1 MNTSMI
7 GRIWS
12 ALLFAVAIFAAQESF
27 GALLV
32 NYQFE
37 EVFGTAPTQSTKDS
51 SNTYADALNE
61 VLGPGTTPGTNYP
74 LHVSGVDLVA
84 NGSVKSVNPNSFM
97 QFTGPN
103 GANSNSSKV
112 RILDASANGTPLD
125 ASFTKFTFATWVK
138 PTFVPNDAVTDRLIA
153 GKAGGGTSSSNRGWQ
168 VSSPPMQ
175 PSLVTGITGS
185 LTVSGGDDLVFI
197 YFPGSTGSTARTLV
211 AQDVLPF
218 DTWTHIAFAFD
229 GAAGTEAIYVN
240 GVAASFA
247 ADPTGLTSVP
257 ATLNGANAGSFM
269 AGARAGT
276 ASGDGSRTNGIFG
289 WYGGLDDVRV
299 YDEAL
304 APSAIGSASG
314 VGSLLQVPE
323 PSYWFSMVI
332 AIPIAIILYRRAGV
346 TALR

>member
-1 MNTSMI
+1 MI
-7 GRIWS
+7 RSILCG
-12 ALLFAVAIFAAQESF
+12 ALVAAATFVGHASF

-37 EVFGTAPTQSTKDS
+37 EVFGTAPTQTTKDS
-51 SNTYADALNE
+51 SGTYVDALNE
-61 VLGPGTTPGTNYP
+61 VLGPGSTPGTDYP
-74 LHVSGVDLVA
+74 LQVTGVDLVA
-84 NGSVKSVNPNSFM
+84 NSSVKSINPNSFM

-112 RILDASANGTPLD
+112 RILDSSANGSALD
-125 ASFTKFTFATWVK
+125 ASFTRFTFATWVK

-168 VSSPPMQ
+168 VSSPPLQ
-175 PSLVTGITGS
+175 TSSITGVAGS
-185 LTVSGGDDLVFI
+185 ITVSGGDDLLFL
-197 YFPGSTGSTARTLV
+197 YFPGSTGSVARNLV

-218 DTWTHIAFAFD
+218 DTWTHIAFTFD
-229 GAAGTEAIYVN
+229 GTTGTEVIYVN
-240 GVAASFA
+240 GVAVPFS

-257 ATLNGANAGSFM
+257 ATLNAANAGSFM

-304 APSAIGSASG
+304 APSAIGSANG
-314 VGSLLQVPE
+314 IGSLLQVPE
-323 PSYWFSMVI
+323 PSSLVLIVISMTGTFAVR
-332 AIPIAIILYRRAGV
+332 RRA
-346 TALR
+346 TRMK